1 MPPAGPDR
9 SQRALAHY
17 RWAERYSDAGEPF
30 KSLAHMERALDYTRR
45 PKTRF
50 GGVTFP
56 REKIEDVVI
65 EVMRKHTMA
74 ALRNGQGSNRLLVS
88 FKASDIG
95 TRKDFT
101 VSLEGKEDDYGSR
114 EWNYYHEQPELSL
127 QSIADALDAMA
138 IELGMTADLRVE
150 LQMCMGEAYG
160 KVIEEM
166 RVEWPKAAD
175 GGESAKRPRP

>member
-17 RWAERYSDAGEPF
+17 RWAERYSDTGEPF

-50 GGVTFP
+50 GGVTFSAP
-56 REKIEDVVI
+56 DIEFAVHQ
-65 EVMRKHTMA
+65 VMKNHKLTEF
-74 ALRNGQGSNRLLVS
+74 RNGGDHLPIVRIGVNGNDYEVSIEYQGRHIERRS
-88 FKASDIG
+88 FH
-95 TRKDFT
+95 
-101 VSLEGKEDDYGSR
+101 
-114 EWNYYHEQPELSL
+114 YHEQPELSL

-138 IELGMTADLRVE
+138 IELGMTADLRVK
-150 LQMCMGEAYG
+150 LQMFMGEAYG
-160 KVIEEM
+160 KVIEQM
-166 RVEWPKAAD
+166 RADWPKAAD

>member
-17 RWAERYSDAGEPF
+17 RWAERYSHTGEPF
-30 KSLAHMERALDYTRR
+30 RSIAHMERALDYTRR

-56 REKIEDVVI
+56 RETIEDVVR
-65 EVMRKHTMA
+65 EVMWKHTMA

-95 TRKDFT
+95 TRKYFT

-114 EWNYYHEQPELSL
+114 EWNYYDEQPELSL
-127 QSIADALDAMA
+127 QSIAEALDDVAT
-138 IELGMTADLRVE
+138 ELGMTADLRVK

-160 KVIEEM
+160 KVIERM
-166 RVEWPKAAD
+166 RAE
-175 GGESAKRPRP
+175 GGDATESAKRPRP